1 MIKGWPAMALTVVAA
16 IAIGAGLALT
26 GGPGQAR
33 KERRDQQRAD
43 DLSTLAG
50 LVECLAGTNRGQLPD
65 RLAVTLEEHQ
75 AAALW
80 QGEDRRS
87 DRLVNTHGEV
97 FEANVGDVEDDAL
110 PTLAGPEARSSRRR
124 PASRQGRRRRATRRR
139 GRRRA
144 MPGGSRGRRPAWT
157 RPHQRRRRPP

>member
-65 RLAVTLEEHQ
+65 RLAVTLQCDWQ
-75 AAALW
+75 AALNDPYTGQPYRYEATGPRSYRLCADFETPP
-80 QGEDRRS
+80 QG
-87 DRLVNTHGEV
+87 T
-97 FEANVGDVEDDAL
+97 
-110 PTLAGPEARSSRRR
+110 RR
-124 PASRQGRRRRATRRR
+124 PWGRDDNRCIGRQYAPSPKSGAAVTI
-139 GRRRA
+139 
-144 MPGGSRGRRPAWT
+144 P
-157 RPHQRRRRPP
+157 

>member
-65 RLAVTLEEHQ
+65 RLAVTLQCDWQ
-75 AAALW
+75 AALNDPYTGQPYRYEATGPRSYRLCA
-80 QGEDRRS
+80 GFETPPPDRERFGPFMR
-87 DRLVNTHGEV
+87 DAEGCIGRLYVPV
-97 FEANVGDVEDDAL
+97 
-110 PTLAGPEARSSRRR
+110 R
-124 PASRQGRRRRATRRR
+124 
-139 GRRRA
+139 
-144 MPGGSRGRRPAWT
+144 
-157 RPHQRRRRPP
+157 

>member
-50 LVECLAGTNRGQLPD
+50 LVECLAGTNCGQLPD
-65 RLAVTLEEHQ
+65 RLAVTLQCDWQ
-75 AAALW
+75 AALNDPYTGQPYRYEAT
-80 QGEDRRS
+80 GPRS
-87 DRLVNTHGEV
+87 YRLCAD
-97 FEANVGDVEDDAL
+97 FETPPPG
-110 PTLAGPEARSSRRR
+110 TRR
-124 PASRQGRRRRATRRR
+124 PWGRDANGCIGRQYAPSPKSGAAVTI
-139 GRRRA
+139 
-144 MPGGSRGRRPAWT
+144 P
-157 RPHQRRRRPP
+157 